1 MAYYEPGSGWNLPP
15 GCFDG
20 DPNAPWNRVDEPACG
35 DCAHCI
41 EGCCDYGICEL
52 EFEEAFSAQEAKE
65 PMAAWEAAK
74 WARDW
79 IVEHYKDIAGGLVQT
94 VRWIAASCV
103 ALLVAVVALELYVI
117 RTLAAGLVVLALLA
131 CG

>member
-1 MAYYEPGSGWNLPP
+1 MSMAYYEPGSGWNLPP
-15 GCFDG
+15 GCFDD
-20 DPNAPWNRVDEPACG
+20 DPDAPWNQVDEPACG

-41 EGCCDYGICEL
+41 EGCCEVG
-52 EFEEAFSAQEAKE
+52 
-65 PMAAWEAAK
+65 
-74 WARDW
+74 ARLDRRTLQG
-79 IVEHYKDIAGGLVQT
+79 HAGGLVQT
-94 VRWIAASCV
+94 VRWIAASCA